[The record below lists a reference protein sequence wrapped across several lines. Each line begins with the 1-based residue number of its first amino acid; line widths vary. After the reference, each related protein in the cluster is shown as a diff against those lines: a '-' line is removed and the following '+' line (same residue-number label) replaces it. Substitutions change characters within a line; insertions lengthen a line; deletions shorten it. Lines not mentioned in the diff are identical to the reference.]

1 MKKIKIA
8 PSILAADF
16 SKMGEEVERLER
28 CGADLIHCD
37 VMDGTFVPTITF
49 GMHMIEAVRRH
60 TSLPL
65 DVHIMCVRPLNKVS
79 DIVNAGADI
88 VTVHAEACGDALK
101 DTLRFI
107 RSYGIRA
114 GIAISPDTPFAAV
127 AEYAELFDMLLVMS
141 VYPGRG
147 GQKLIER
154 TLAKAEE
161 ARNFFEKTGL
171 ERDIEMDGGI
181 TEENVASVK
190 AAGVNVIV
198 AGSTVFHAPDMAKTI
213 QNLRDIR

>member
-114 GIAISPDTPFAAV
+114 GVAISPDTPFAAV

-147 GQKLIER
+147 EIGR
-154 TLAKAEE
+154 AH
-161 ARNFFEKTGL
+161 
-171 ERDIEMDGGI
+171 
-181 TEENVASVK
+181 V
-190 AAGVNVIV
+190 
-198 AGSTVFHAPDMAKTI
+198 
-213 QNLRDIR
+213 